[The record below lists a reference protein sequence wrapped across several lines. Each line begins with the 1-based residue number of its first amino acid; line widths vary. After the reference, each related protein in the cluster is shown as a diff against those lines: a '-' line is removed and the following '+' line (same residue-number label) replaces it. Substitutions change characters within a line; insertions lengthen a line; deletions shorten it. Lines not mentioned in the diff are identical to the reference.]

1 MPVHGTVSGDVG
13 TAGAQM
19 VDYRAAMETPP
30 SERRVAY
37 LSNLGGNM
45 TANAQAIANTK
56 RPYNDLANA
65 AYGARFDPVPDN
77 EPATRNL
84 SYLQG
89 QFDDPVDPISSMGE
103 NDINVMM
110 SRSLAQADRRR
121 GSRRN

>member
-1 MPVHGTVSGDVG
+1 
-13 TAGAQM
+13 
-19 VDYRAAMETPP
+19 METAP

-45 TANAQAIANTK
+45 SANSQAIANTK

-65 AYGARFDPVPDN
+65 AYGSRFDPVPDN
-77 EPATRNL
+77 EPANRNL
-84 SYLQG
+84 SYMQG
-89 QFDDPVDPISSMGE
+89 EPTVDPISSMGE

-110 SRSLAQADRRR
+110 SRTLAQADRRR